1 MASSSG
7 LPSLTFSTR
16 GFKGLKGSSS
26 NNTGGFNSTS
36 SSNFGF
42 SGGTSKDFGFKSFRF
57 KAPRPPKGPTAQQAL
72 ERLYIQQH
80 QHPHRGLLGSILH
93 DAGHVVEKGLDY
105 ISRPSYAI
113 ASGVYDATKGKGF
126 NWGQFAHGL
135 KTGIE
140 GKTKTG
146 FGQVLQEHGILKG
159 HGILRGLMG
168 FGLDVT
174 TDPVLLASLGTGA
187 GEAEIAAREAE
198 MGLAK
203 GTLRRAAAAAAKGTF
218 KTSAE
223 AKAAADTLKAAGA
236 GFEARSALAATHAK
250 YMKALEGG
258 NIDKAFG
265 KVLSDNIRGLQGAAH
280 MEAANAGARMLRAQ
294 FKVPFG
300 PLLSHELPIKAPG
313 LQRVADMQG
322 ILGKLPGLPKA
333 AETIGKAFKPGWRNE
348 KMHALEI
355 VSKHIKNV
363 RQEEMAAIARRT
375 LKPSAD
381 ALTPEQIDHAL
392 RWGETNPGIVKM
404 RPGRATRTL
413 NLTMLKKAVT
423 DGSLSQPQADFIKA
437 WHSTTESMRKADKEY
452 GVKYDKPLMGGAKD
466 NILYVPQVRVAA
478 TGEKFTKGAS
488 VLAKRGFQFPRGGSS
503 TMALIDHIRQTD
515 PQLAKELVTN
525 PLDLLAIRAQ
535 SGAAKQ
541 ADTWMTNLVM
551 STFGHPTM
559 VADTARQSQLLAR
572 RSALEAK
579 LHSLKTLDPVDLAEL
594 HKNALIATEAERNKA
609 VLRAGIR
616 HFVETASK
624 RKELTSLKGQL
635 TKAEKR
641 QVPTA
646 HQFIHMSDLK
656 VAPFLKAWSKGTTA
670 KTISKAI
677 RVSRGTHKSLNALE
691 RQVVG
696 SVRKA
701 GELAPSTGMSVHGS
715 QFKAL
720 VADLL
725 DKTAGILPKEKVA
738 GLREVHQLARFK
750 RGESWQQRHM
760 NLVESLLGEI
770 KHARQGNQA
779 QLEAVLAKHLPNATK
794 RTTLASTI
802 ASKQAALDRHIANWD
817 QIEQAITA
825 KHMVKLQNRTSAIED
840 RMPVELRI
848 GTRLR
853 AAIDKTDRQLQN
865 AKVKN
870 PAAFQPGYKVVEGL
884 KHANGSDVALPTQMA
899 ETITRV
905 NDSLNSENFAR
916 EFHNV
921 LQKNIARWK
930 VGATVVN
937 PGYAFRNAT
946 SILWNSYISPKGG
959 MPLWAWG
966 KYGPQ
971 AARLLKDIAVA
982 KAKNPKDLTMAD
994 RIALKQNGDLAA
1006 HGIYMGLF
1014 GGDVNRVRAALQ
1026 GNETAKEA
1034 LKGGHAIKAYTRT
1047 MTTANIQRENW
1058 ERLTHF
1064 LYRTE
1069 GQKLSRGE
1077 AAQIVRDAHFDYGD
1091 LTKTEE
1097 SIRRSLIPFYTWTR
1111 RNIPYQLSAAVMR
1124 PGKYAAFPLL
1134 RNESNFA
1141 SGSTPGQIEPDFIK
1155 NALGFHVPFGGKGNF
1170 YLPRI
1175 GPEDLMIP
1183 EHPIERGSSLLSP
1196 LASIPIELLTNKK
1209 LGTGAP
1215 IYGTATSHP
1224 RSPISGIAADI
1235 LRGIPGTNVGQTAR
1249 TVNGKVVRGPGANP
1263 LVGYFAQQLPLTNLV
1278 VNQQAK
1284 VKQAQRGGSGKGLLS
1299 EVLGVST
1306 YKPDQGQLQ
1315 AGANAVEQQGFKQYI
1330 KGLRDMGVIPEPKKT
1345 KQSPFAKRNS
1355 RLTNQAFGGQ

>member
-1 MASSSG
+1 MASSTSG
-7 LPSLTFSTR
+7 LPSLTFSSR
-16 GFKGLKGSSS
+16 GFKGLKGVSSS
-26 NNTGGFNSTS
+26 TGGFSGS
-36 SSNFGF
+36 SSTNFGF
-42 SGGTSKDFGFKSFRF
+42 SGGEAKNFGFKPF
-57 KAPRPPKGPTAQQAL
+57 KFKPAKAPKGPSAQQAL

-80 QHPHRGLLGSILH
+80 AHPHRGLLGTIFH
-93 DAGHVVEKGLDY
+93 DAGNVVGKGLDY
-105 ISRPSYAI
+105 LSRPSYAV
-113 ASGVYDATKGKGF
+113 ASGVYDATKGGHF
-126 NWGQFAHGL
+126 NWGQLAHGL

-140 GKTKTG
+140 GKTKIG
-146 FGQVLQEHGILKG
+146 FGQVLQEHGLLKG
-159 HGILRGLMG
+159 HGILRGLAG

-187 GEAEIAAREAE
+187 GEAELAAREAE

-203 GTLRRAAAAAAKGTF
+203 GTLRRAAAAAAKGSF

-236 GFEARSALAATHAK
+236 GFEARSALAATQSK

-258 NIDKAFG
+258 NVDKAFG
-265 KVLSDNIRGLQGAAH
+265 KVLQDNIRGLQGAAH

-294 FKVPFG
+294 YKIPFG
-300 PLLSHELPIKAPG
+300 PLLSKELPIKAPG
-313 LQRVADMQG
+313 LKRVADMQG
-322 ILGKLPGLPKA
+322 VLGKLPGLPKA

-355 VSKHIKNV
+355 VGKHIKNV
-363 RQEEMAAIARRT
+363 RAEEMAAVARRS
-375 LKPSAD
+375 LKPAAD
-381 ALTPEQIDHAL
+381 ALTPDQIDHAL
-392 RWGETNPGIVKM
+392 RFGETNPGIVKM

-413 NLTMLKKAVT
+413 NTTMLKNSVSK
-423 DGSLSQPQADFIKA
+423 GFLSQPQADFLKA
-437 WHSTTESMRKADKEY
+437 WHDTTEAMRKADKEY
-452 GVKYDKPLMGGAKD
+452 GVKYDKPLLDGAKD
-466 NILYVPQVRVAA
+466 NIIYVPQLRVAA
-478 TGEKFTKGAS
+478 TGEKFSKGAS
-488 VLAKRGFQFPRGGSS
+488 VLSKRGFQFPRTNGS
-503 TMALIDHIRQTD
+503 TMALLDHIKQTD

-525 PLDLLAIRAQ
+525 PLDLLAVRAQ

-559 VADTARQSQLLAR
+559 IPDTARQSQLLGR

-579 LHSLKTLDPVDLAEL
+579 LHSLKTLDPTDLAEL
-594 HKNALIATEAERNKA
+594 HKNALVATEEERA
-609 VLRAGIR
+609 RATLRAGIA
-616 HFVETASK
+616 HFTKAASM

-646 HQFIHMSDLK
+646 HQFIHMSELK

-670 KTISKAI
+670 KQISKAI
-677 RVSRGTHKSLNALE
+677 RVARGTHKTLDALE
-691 RQVVG
+691 RQVTA
-696 SVRKA
+696 SVKA
-701 GELAPSTGMSVHGS
+701 ADNLTPITGASPHGS
-715 QFKAL
+715 QFKGL

-725 DKTAGILPKEKVA
+725 NKADGILPKSTAEA
-738 GLREVHQLARFK
+738 MRDTHQLQRFK
-750 RGESWQQRHM
+750 RGESWEQRHRA
-760 NLVESLLGEI
+760 LVEDMLGTI
-770 KHARQGNQA
+770 KHAREGNKQK
-779 QLEAVLAKHLPNATK
+779 LEDVLNKHLPNATK

-817 QIEQAITA
+817 QIEQGITA
-825 KHMVKLQNRTSAIED
+825 KHMVRLQNRSDAIEA

-853 AAIDKTDRQLQN
+853 TAIDKTDRQIKN

-884 KHANGSDVALPTQMA
+884 KHANGSDVALPTDMA
-899 ETITRV
+899 DVIKRV
-905 NDSLNSENFAR
+905 NDSINSENFAR

-971 AARLLKDIAVA
+971 AARLLKDIAAA
-982 KAKNPKDLTMAD
+982 KAKDPKSLTMAD
-994 RIALKQNGDLAA
+994 RIALKQNADLAA

-1034 LKGGHAIKAYTRT
+1034 LKGGHPLKAYTRT
-1047 MTTANIQRENW
+1047 MTTGNIQRENW

-1077 AAQIVRDAHFDYGD
+1077 AAQIVREAHFDYGD

-1097 SIRRSLIPFYTWTR
+1097 SLRRSLIPFYTWTR
-1111 RNIPYQLSAAVMR
+1111 RNIPYQLSSAVMR

-1134 RNESNFA
+1134 RNESEFA
-1141 SGSTPGQIEPDFIK
+1141 SGNNSGQIEPGFVK

-1183 EHPIERGSSLLSP
+1183 EHPIERGTSLLSP
-1196 LASIPIELLTNKK
+1196 LVSMPIELLSNKK

-1224 RSPISGIAADI
+1224 RSPISNFAADI
-1235 LRGIPGTNVGQTAR
+1235 LRNIPGTNVGPTSR
-1249 TVNGKVVRGPGANP
+1249 TINGKQVFGQGANP
-1263 LVGYFAQQLPLTNLV
+1263 LVSYFAQQLPLTNLA
-1278 VNQQAK
+1278 VNQQSNI
-1284 VKQAQRGGSGKGLLS
+1284 KQGQRGGAGKGLLS
-1299 EVLGVST
+1299 ELLGVST

-1315 AGANAVEQQGFKQYI
+1315 AGASAVEQQGFKQFI
-1330 KGLRDMGVIPEPKKT
+1330 KGLRDERVLPPAKRPKK
-1345 KQSPFAKRNS
+1345 SAFARRNS
-1355 RLTNQAFGGQ
+1355 QLTNQAFGGS